1 MIHDKE
7 RVEILR
13 AAAKVGI
20 DALNELQAKTTDLG
34 FHEMLV
40 VPRHWFGDIES
51 FFLSQLENQDRTPAA
66 EASWLDAAE
75 RYLDIAKG
83 ELRRRQ
89 ELFNAYGP
97 GIMVMVAG
105 RDEAQYPCVKLTVS
119 QPLA

>member
-7 RVEILR
+7 RVEVLR

-34 FHEMLV
+34 FHETLV
-40 VPRHWFGDIES
+40 RPRHWFGDIES
-51 FFLSQLENQDRTPAA
+51 FFISQLENQDRTPTA
-66 EASWLDAAE
+66 EASLLDAAE
-75 RYLDIAKG
+75 HFLDIAKG

-89 ELFNAYGP
+89 ELFNTYGP

-105 RDEAQYPCVKLTVS
+105 RDES
-119 QPLA
+119 QPEDAP